1 MIFPFVNRDNIMLNS
16 LALLKRKSQ
25 KDEMKIDERNAAIS
39 TTDISLELS

>member
-1 MIFPFVNRDNIMLNS
+1 MLNS
-16 LALLKRKSQ
+16 LALLKRESQ